1 MIKSKE
7 NLYHTNILP
16 FFVWLTLY
24 LTYVLK
30 GNLLFNIKQYYERNS
45 DNMKKLSECDVRKL

>member
-1 MIKSKE
+1 MIYSKE
-7 NLYHTNILP
+7 NLYYANILP

-24 LTYVLK
+24 FTYVLK
-30 GNLLFNIKQYYERNS
+30 GNLLFNKKQYYIRNS